1 MYGTDET
8 RAFCCNC
15 KDVTL
20 HRYTMFA
27 SQKVQSPKDEG
38 LIERVLSALFLS
50 NQTNGDYKC
59 SQCGTYLETPDYLD

>member
-1 MYGTDET
+1 
-8 RAFCCNC
+8 
-15 KDVTL
+15 
-20 HRYTMFA
+20 MFA

-59 SQCGTYLETPDYLD
+59 NQCGTYLETPDYLD